1 MPLLGKKHMQDTT
14 GCVPGLDWVDMNFEC
29 STVGLINLPG
39 LMGIWQKW
47 LRWWDIQIKVN
58 PTQVHNQMGHPVH
71 GFLFGRSYVNQ
82 ILGYTLE
89 CHPRALSHPGLALPH
104 SGPGRAHPHLDLT
117 KVDRMTIGARRE
129 KETGTE
135 CACATK

>member
-1 MPLLGKKHMQDTT
+1 MSDTIRPKKYSTALPLLGKKHMQDTT

-58 PTQVHNQMGHPVH
+58 PTQVH
-71 GFLFGRSYVNQ
+71 R
-82 ILGYTLE
+82 
-89 CHPRALSHPGLALPH
+89 
-104 SGPGRAHPHLDLT
+104 
-117 KVDRMTIGARRE
+117 
-129 KETGTE
+129 
-135 CACATK
+135 